1 MFINGKLYTTAKQ
14 KKELKRQKFLKCI
27 HKRHDVLMSD
37 EIRTLVVLEDIMHM
51 NVASVVPGFAMGKY
65 ELLHCLGEVY
75 KDSRGEGMAFTDLAA
90 LSNMPLPHLSR
101 GLKKMEEEKL
111 IRRKQDPDDKR
122 STRIFFTPKGKE
134 MYDKTEKVMHDFYVD
149 VFENISREKLQSL
162 APLMEQLDRSLKR
175 EIKRRVSGS
184 LKENI
189 AEFMDS
195 EIPEEDRDLT
205 RSKAQDRR

>member
-1 MFINGKLYTTAKQ
+1 MFINSKLYTPARHQ
-14 KKELKRQKFLKCI
+14 KELKRQKFLKCF
-27 HKRHDVLMSD
+27 HKRHDILMSD

-75 KDSRGEGMAFTDLAA
+75 KDSRGEGMAFTDLAV

-149 VFENISREKLQSL
+149 VFENISRDKLKSL